1 MNQATSQMPQVSWR
15 NRSSRQC
22 SLVITCTRVD
32 MYLRVHNGFANL
44 FAIRL
49 SKQQK
54 PTPEP
59 GQVRCHFSR
68 VNQKFPPLTTLFASF
83 L

>member
-1 MNQATSQMPQVSWR
+1 MNQATSQMPQVPWR

-44 FAIRL
+44 FAIR
-49 SKQQK
+49 QQATK
-54 PTPEP
+54 TNTEP